1 MWPTGAAVAVLAVG
15 AAIATNGQVLHATRF
30 TSCLPQ
36 GEATAP
42 VNQQLRLS
50 DLYAQ
55 FDQGQLHLGQHASG
69 VNLSALPSPI
79 RNQDGAILAGT
90 GDVLRVVMTGNVEAE
105 SAGYS
110 NETGLLST
118 LVLESKVLSFDVAQN
133 RSSLCSAIRTSEG
146 RMGTTSNG
154 SAFVG
159 DSGCPY
165 SGPVALGFAI
175 PLASSYPLTTINTNL
190 VALDSSN
197 PALQLAC
204 YDLSFTPYY
213 PDYFAYAIVHYRE
226 SFFSSRKSRLR
237 LPLSACELG
246 ANRNIS
252 TVIIGLI
259 ALYAVLYYLGR
270 FYAAYTTWL
279 HDNETQLAS
288 SLTLMLTARGS
299 SSRRGMWRT
308 IYFDAWAGKQVV
320 ASASLRRFVT
330 AELREI
336 FTLIAWF
343 SLSGTV
349 AVEWPGFACTL
360 DVAFLLL
367 SKLNLRQSPADPV
380 FKQAAW
386 TNLVY
391 NNSLSFTTPALPV
404 LPENDTLPS
413 TFDGQYRTPTS
424 PLYLDRTLP
433 NVLLDLDPDADG
445 IERWSRMIG
454 VRHQDVWA
462 TCAFTFFAICAAV
475 LGLQLVLFGLNTLID
490 AVLPVRRE
498 SSAHSSPVDKLA
510 GFEHDEA
517 LEPSLHKESSPPDG
531 PRGGDRRS
539 DGTLGRYLESG
550 DFADDQ
556 FLERDGEPTPDA
568 PALRLP
574 IWRLHFAHAHG
585 NLVRVLLFFH
595 LPLTLFSTYQCT
607 LYSTSSTTRFALAVV
622 TLAVVCVAAPVYLIW
637 QLHVRTARKLYTH
650 LPTLLAFG
658 PLYNSY
664 SDECVLFPL
673 VTFASN
679 LINGVVIGAAQSTGT
694 AQAAVILI
702 CEVAHTLVTSLWLPW
717 GDHSAMGPLAFLLS
731 LARIIIA
738 VLLVVL
744 SPTVDVSASAG
755 SWLTYVILLCAGLVL
770 LLFVFVVAC
779 KLLELCIRIVG
790 GVPFDESRS
799 PRSGGLFGAI
809 RKLNGHGSG
818 RSNKHRRQNRPNAQS
833 AAARRRAIEE
843 RRRRNLHRE
852 RVAHGND
859 DASIN
864 THTYMLPSAVRPAG
878 HPGGAVESAHSLTPT
893 NSPFPSS
900 GLIDDD
906 GFIMS
911 AMSSRGWDSPS
922 TRSGGGPYLGVQPSG
937 PILRPGPQQW
947 SSELSVAAPTPA
959 ASATLVAP
967 AVVGMGGG
975 SRTPPGTS
983 SGFTRVGGGKA
994 THSNPYQLAKDAE
1007 TAYPPY
1013 PPVSSADMYAPRR
1026 ASQGAFGAEAMTP
1039 AQRQASRP
1047 SLTLPSSSALL
1058 SNVVSPGGRLDDEHN
1073 RRLSTRARAR
1083 QARKGGFFGR
1093 FKSQP
1098 IYSDDDF
1105 SDDSDDSDT
1114 AEGGQRGRK
1123 KRGGL
1128 LGLLGGGQAAARNGP
1143 VGTDGYVPDDP
1154 YEPPFEAPAAD
1165 SGEKGFSVVRKP
1177 RPRPAAAGA
1186 SPSLPP
1192 GAEPPSSTPR
1202 APHVSVEAPS
1212 PPASLRGEVIDSPS
1226 SPS

>member
-1 MWPTGAAVAVLAVG
+1 MWPTGAAVAVWV
-15 AAIATNGQVLHATRF
+15 AAIAASNGQILHATRF
-30 TSCLPQ
+30 KSCLPR
-36 GEATAP
+36 GPSTAP
-42 VNQQLRLS
+42 VEQQLLLS
-50 DLYAQ
+50 ELYAQ
-55 FDQGQLHLGQHASG
+55 LDQGQRHPGDHVGG
-69 VNLSALPSPI
+69 VNLSTLPTPV
-79 RNQDGAILAGT
+79 RDQDGAILAGQ
-90 GDVLRVVMTGNVEAE
+90 GDVLRVVMTGNVETE

-118 LVLESKVLSFDVAQN
+118 LVLDSKVLSFDVAQN

-146 RMGTTSNG
+146 RTGTTSNG

-165 SGPVALGFAI
+165 SGPVALGFTV
-175 PLASSYPLTTINTNL
+175 PLASSYPVTSINTNL

-213 PDYFAYAIVHYRE
+213 PDYFAYAIVHY
-226 SFFSSRKSRLR
+226 L
-237 LPLSACELG
+237 
-246 ANRNIS
+246 
-252 TVIIGLI
+252 IIGLV
-259 ALYAVLYYLGR
+259 AAYAVLYYLAR
-270 FYAAYTTWL
+270 FYASYTTWL
-279 HDNETQLAS
+279 HDNETELAS
-288 SLTLMLTARGS
+288 SLTLMLTARPGS

-308 IYFDAWAGKQVV
+308 VYFDAWAGKQVV

-343 SLSGTV
+343 SLIGTV
-349 AVEWPGFACTL
+349 AVEWPGFAY
-360 DVAFLLL
+360 
-367 SKLNLRQSPADPV
+367 PV

-386 TNLVY
+386 MNLVY
-391 NNSLSFTTPALPV
+391 NNTLRFTEPALPV
-404 LPENDTLPS
+404 LPENATLPS
-413 TFDGQYRTPTS
+413 SFSDQFGNTNS
-424 PLYLDRTLP
+424 PLYLNRTLP
-433 NVLLDLDPDADG
+433 NILLDLDTASDG
-445 IERWSRMIG
+445 IERWARMNG
-454 VRHQDVWA
+454 VRHQDLWVV
-462 TCAFTFFAICAAV
+462 CAFTFFAICAV
-475 LGLQLVLFGLNTLID
+475 VIGLQFALFVLNALVD
-490 AVLPVRRE
+490 AVLPVRPGP
-498 SSAHSSPVDKLA
+498 SAAAPPVDKLA
-510 GFEHDEA
+510 ALEQDEA
-517 LEPSLHKESSPPDG
+517 LEPSLRKESTPPEDLH
-531 PRGGDRRS
+531 GDRRS
-539 DGTLGRYLESG
+539 TGTVGRYLESG

-556 FLERDGEPTPDA
+556 YLERDSEPAPEA
-568 PALRLP
+568 PALRIP
-574 IWRLHFAHAHG
+574 IWKLHLAHAHG

-622 TLAVVCVAAPVYLIW
+622 TLAIVCVAVPVYLIW
-637 QLHVRTARKLYTH
+637 QLHIQPARRLYTS
-650 LPTLLAFG
+650 LPTLLAYG
-658 PLYNSY
+658 PLYNTY

-673 VTFASN
+673 VTFASG

-731 LARIIIA
+731 LARIVIA

-755 SWLTYVILLCAGLVL
+755 SWLTYVILLIAGLVL
-770 LLFVFVVAC
+770 LLFVVVAGC
-779 KLLELCIRIVG
+779 KLLELCIRVIG

-799 PRSGGLFGAI
+799 PRSGGLSGAI
-809 RKLNGHGSG
+809 RKLNGRGSG
-818 RSNKHRRQNRPNAQS
+818 RSSRRRHHDRPHAQS

-852 RVAHGND
+852 RLAYAGD
-859 DASIN
+859 DASVN
-864 THTYMLPSAVRPAG
+864 THTYMLPSAARPAG
-878 HPGGAVESAHSLTPT
+878 HPGAAGSVMSLTPT
-893 NSPFPSS
+893 NSPFPTG
-900 GLIDDD
+900 GLAAEDD
-906 GFIMS
+906 GFILS
-911 AMSSRGWDSPS
+911 PLSSRGWDSPS
-922 TRSGGGPYLGVQPSG
+922 IRSGGAYSSNQPRG
-937 PILRPGPQQW
+937 PILRPGPRQW
-947 SSELSVAAPTPA
+947 SSELSVAAAAAPA

-967 AVVGMGGG
+967 AVGTVGAV
-975 SRTPPGTS
+975 RTAPGTS
-983 SGFTRVGGGKA
+983 SGFARVGGGKA
-994 THSNPYQLAKDAE
+994 THSNPYELAQRAD

-1026 ASQGAFGAEAMTP
+1026 SSQGAFAAESTLP

-1058 SNVVSPGGRLDDEHN
+1058 SNVVSPGGRLDEEHN
-1073 RRLSTRARAR
+1073 RRLSTRVRAR

-1114 AEGGQRGRK
+1114 AEGAPGRRR

-1128 LGLLGGGQAAARNGP
+1128 LGLLAGGQGASRNRP
-1143 VGTDGYVPDDP
+1143 AMSDAYVPDEL
-1154 YEPPFEAPAAD
+1154 YEPPFEPAPAD

-1177 RPRPAAAGA
+1177 RPSPAAATPAAVSSGV
-1186 SPSLPP
+1186 PP
-1192 GAEPPSSTPR
+1192 GAEAPSSTLPG
-1202 APHVSVEAPS
+1202 PHVSVQAPS
-1212 PPASLRGEVIDSPS
+1212 PAASLRGEVAEYPSS
-1226 SPS
+1226 SPSLSVP